1 MLILVEGE
9 SELELFEK
17 YDENKN
23 GVLDKAEFRIVFK
36 KILQEMGEN
45 YPEKRHDQVVEE
57 AMNNFDI
64 NQNGTIEYD
73 EFIEVINFLINEK
86 GYELK

>member
-1 MLILVEGE
+1 MADDEKIRK
-9 SELELFEK
+9 LFEK

-23 GVLDKAEFRIVFK
+23 GVLGRSEFKVVFK

-57 AMNNFDI
+57 ALSNFDS

-73 EFIEVINFLINEK
+73 EFVEVINFLINEK

>member
-1 MLILVEGE
+1 MADDEKIRK
-9 SELELFEK
+9 LFEK

-23 GVLDKAEFRIVFK
+23 GVLDRSEFKVVFK

-57 AMNNFDI
+57 ALSNFDS
-64 NQNGTIEYD
+64 NQNGTNEYD
-73 EFIEVINFLINEK
+73 
-86 GYELK
+86 

>member
-1 MLILVEGE
+1 MADDEKIRK
-9 SELELFEK
+9 LFEK

-23 GVLDKAEFRIVFK
+23 GVLDRAEFKVVFK
-36 KILQEMGEN
+36 QILQEMGEN

-57 AMNNFDI
+57 ALSNFDS

-73 EFIEVINFLINEK
+73 EFVEVINVLINEK

>member
-1 MLILVEGE
+1 MADDEKIRK
-9 SELELFEK
+9 LFEK

-23 GVLDKAEFRIVFK
+23 GVLDRSEFKVVFK

-45 YPEKRHDQVVEE
+45 YPEQRHDQVVEE
-57 AMNNFDI
+57 ALSNFDS

-73 EFIEVINFLINEK
+73 EFVEVINFLINEK

>member
-1 MLILVEGE
+1 MADDEKIRK
-9 SELELFEK
+9 LFEK

-23 GVLDKAEFRIVFK
+23 GVLDRGEFKVVFK
-36 KILQEMGEN
+36 QILHEMGEN
-45 YPEKRHDQVVEE
+45 YPEKRHEQVVEE
-57 AMNNFDI
+57 AMNNFDN

-73 EFIEVINFLINEK
+73 EFVEVINFLINEK

>member
-1 MLILVEGE
+1 MADDEKIRK
-9 SELELFEK
+9 LFEK

-23 GVLDKAEFRIVFK
+23 GVLDPAEFKVVFK
-36 KILQEMGEN
+36 QMLQEMGEN

-57 AMNNFDI
+57 ALSNFDS

-73 EFIEVINFLINEK
+73 EFVEVINFLINEK

>member
-1 MLILVEGE
+1 
-9 SELELFEK
+9 
-17 YDENKN
+17 
-23 GVLDKAEFRIVFK
+23 
-36 KILQEMGEN
+36 MGEN

-57 AMNNFDI
+57 ALSNFDS

-73 EFIEVINFLINEK
+73 EFVEVINFLINEK

>member
-1 MLILVEGE
+1 MADDEKIRK
-9 SELELFEK
+9 LFEK

-23 GVLDKAEFRIVFK
+23 GVLDRSEFKVVFK

-57 AMNNFDI
+57 ALSNFDS
-64 NQNGTIEYD
+64 NQN
-73 EFIEVINFLINEK
+73 
-86 GYELK
+86 

>member
-1 MLILVEGE
+1 MEEEEKIRK
-9 SELELFEK
+9 LFEK

-23 GVLDKAEFRIVFK
+23 GVLDKGEFRKVFK
-36 KILQEMGEN
+36 KILMEMGEN
-45 YPEKRHDQVVEE
+45 FPEKKHDQVVEE
-57 AMNNFDI
+57 ALSNFDS

-73 EFIEVINFLINEK
+73 EFVEVINFLINEK

>member
-1 MLILVEGE
+1 MADDEKIRK
-9 SELELFEK
+9 LFEK

-23 GVLDKAEFRIVFK
+23 GVLDRSEFKVVFK

-45 YPEKRHDQVVEE
+45 YPEKGHDQVVEE
-57 AMNNFDI
+57 ALSNFDS

-73 EFIEVINFLINEK
+73 EFVEVINFLINEK